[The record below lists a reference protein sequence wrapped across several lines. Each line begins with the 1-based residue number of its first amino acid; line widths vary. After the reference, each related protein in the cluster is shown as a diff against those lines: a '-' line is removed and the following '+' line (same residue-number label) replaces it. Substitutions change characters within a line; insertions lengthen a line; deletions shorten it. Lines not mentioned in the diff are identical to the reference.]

1 MQIKSSDPA
10 AAPASNTTTS
20 KPTADYVWNAMRF
33 SSLMNMARP
42 ENASIDET
50 VRSPHMSLAKYSFT
64 KFSDSPVSIQ
74 EGSRLTDMDFSSDGM
89 ARALVREL
97 GDGQGITRDA
107 ALKALAAGRVNSEKT
122 IAAYFERL
130 DRDKSGALSVSE
142 LKELF
147 DYKAKHDDDTPGVS
161 PRLPD
166 SWA

>member
-1 MQIKSSDPA
+1 MQIKASDPTPA
-10 AAPASNTTTS
+10 QASNTVAS

-33 SSLMNMARP
+33 ANLMNMARP

-64 KFSDSPVSIQ
+64 QFGDSPVSIQ
-74 EGSRLTDMDFSSDGM
+74 EGARLTDMDFSSDGM
-89 ARALVREL
+89 ARQLVREL
-97 GDGQGITRDA
+97 GDGEGITRDA
-107 ALKALAAGRVNSEKT
+107 ALKALAAGKVNSEKT

-147 DYKAKHDDDTPGVS
+147 DYKAEHEDDDPMRS
-161 PRLPD
+161 PRLPE